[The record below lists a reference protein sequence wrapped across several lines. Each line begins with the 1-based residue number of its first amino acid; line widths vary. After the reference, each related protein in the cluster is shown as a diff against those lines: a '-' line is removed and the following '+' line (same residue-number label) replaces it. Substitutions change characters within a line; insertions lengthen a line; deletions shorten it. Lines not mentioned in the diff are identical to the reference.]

1 MVSKNV
7 LILFSLKGTQ
17 QCIFLAACGAQS
29 SLLFRP
35 VLVLK
40 ELAFY
45 LRNTVSI
52 KLHGKLLE
60 AHGRESTQPCCCEG
74 NVMKNNSND
83 NFSI

>member
-1 MVSKNV
+1 MHRVG
-7 LILFSLKGTQ
+7 LFLF
-17 QCIFLAACGAQS
+17 QCIFLTAYGAQS

-60 AHGRESTQPCCCEG
+60 ADGRESTQPCCGEG

-83 NFSI
+83 NFNI